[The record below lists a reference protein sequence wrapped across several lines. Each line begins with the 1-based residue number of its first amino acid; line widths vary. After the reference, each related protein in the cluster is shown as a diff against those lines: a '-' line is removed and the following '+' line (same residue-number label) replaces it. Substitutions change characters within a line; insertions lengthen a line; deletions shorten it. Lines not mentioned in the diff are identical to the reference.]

1 MGKRYLKMALTDKE
15 REELKDG
22 GYIYHRSLK
31 KWMTPAEIEK
41 HNEQQEFAGN
51 LETIGAAILVGII
64 FIYMFTLF

>member
-1 MGKRYLKMALTDKE
+1 
-15 REELKDG
+15 
-22 GYIYHRSLK
+22 
-31 KWMTPAEIEK
+31 MTPAGIEK